1 MFLGAKSK
9 VKRIKRINLD
19 YSSSSMIAKPVI
31 IRIFSHF
38 VFSIMRILSVMSLFT
53 FVMSVI

>member
-19 YSSSSMIAKPVI
+19 YGPSSMIAKSVI